1 MSNNKVYLWTLQDRE
16 SALHTNKYVAASRV
30 WSTNK
35 YGSIKDIGGCI
46 NLISRIKP
54 ATKNEWVLK
63 YFESGREAQRL
74 IKDLQSTDAKDIE
87 VKTLQIKRDYGRTPE
102 ELLRI
107 AIKLRDDV
115 KKAGTE
121 ISLEEAFNY
130 TAIKV
135 IDESFVG
142 ISREREALKLLN
154 EAFTNKGFKI
164 IEADDYKDIQLGV
177 DLEIKNKKG
186 ELICGIQVKGHKK
199 LWNNPDKNYM
209 KEQIQRLRDENNRYT
224 KKYGVPVI
232 QMNFDRNLKLE
243 NPGVFDRIESL
254 SKEKEITI
262 NKTKK
267 RDLER

>member
-1 MSNNKVYLWTLQDRE
+1 MGNKVYLWNLEERE
-16 SALHTNKYVAASRV
+16 RALHTNKYVAASKV

-46 NLISRIKP
+46 KLINRIKP
-54 ATKNEWVLK
+54 ASKVEWVSK
-63 YFESGREAQRL
+63 YFESGREASKL
-74 IKDLQSTDAKDIE
+74 IKELTDNNDKDLVA
-87 VKTLQIKRDYGRTPE
+87 KTLRIKRDYGRTPE
-102 ELLRI
+102 ELLKI
-107 AIKLRDDV
+107 AIKLRNDV
-115 KKAGTE
+115 NATGVE
-121 ISLEEAFNY
+121 INLEEAFNY

-154 EAFTNKGFKI
+154 QAFQKKGFTV

-177 DLEIKNKKG
+177 DLEIKNAQGK
-186 ELICGIQVKGHKK
+186 LICGIQVKGHQK
-199 LWNNPDKNYM
+199 LWNPKDGKSHMKDQVKRLKEENY
-209 KEQIQRLRDENNRYT
+209 RYT

-243 NPGVFDRIESL
+243 NPGVFDRIENL
-254 SKEKEITI
+254 SQEKTISI
-262 NKTKK
+262 NKNKK